1 MTETRLRSLP
11 CWNTAL
17 YHLTQSKVNRE
28 SDPEP
33 KNMLSPV
40 CLLAGENAFMSQVLK
55 IDSVFSQSSVRDEGG
70 AHGDSARQQRKHQQ
84 GSKRSMV
91 RPGNQMQ
98 PSIVGHKDRD

>member
-40 CLLAGENAFMSQVLK
+40 CLLAGEN
-55 IDSVFSQSSVRDEGG
+55 E
-70 AHGDSARQQRKHQQ
+70 
-84 GSKRSMV
+84 
-91 RPGNQMQ
+91 
-98 PSIVGHKDRD
+98 PSIKDRFSV